1 MGRDLEP
8 GRVTARVDR
17 ALSEWI
23 EPAVTARSVDMT
35 TWILALPGEPVPFA
49 DLPDTGY
56 RRLIP
61 GDRWGPPWSTAWIR
75 VTGRVPH
82 DWPRGQVEAHIDL
95 GFDGAW
101 PGFQAEGLA
110 YATDGR
116 ILKGLEPRNTHVRL
130 DARPGDEIAFF
141 VEAAA
146 NPDILR
152 KETFSPTPLGHRSTA
167 GDVPLYTFGGA
178 RLVHPDQIAQEL
190 LDDVRMLR
198 DLVEILPADRPRS
211 IRVRAA
217 LYDML
222 TVLDPHDV
230 AGTAAEARSTLA
242 DALAQPSA
250 ASAHRVAAVGHAH
263 IDSAW
268 LWPLRETVRKC
279 ARTFA
284 NVLDL
289 MDEDPDLVFACSSAQ
304 QYDWIQEHYPDLFR
318 RIAERVADGRWV
330 VTGGMW
336 VESDTMMPGG
346 EALARQF
353 IEGGAYFRREFG
365 IACDGVWLPD
375 SFGYSAGMPQ
385 IAVGAGA
392 RWFLTQKLSWND
404 TNRMPHHT
412 FWWRGLDGTRIFT
425 HFPPSDTYSAQVTP
439 RELDLAERQFT
450 EHADATSS
458 LMLFGHGDGG
468 GGPTRR
474 MLAAARRAADLEGL
488 PRVQIVSPDVFFARA
503 EAQQPDASVWSGE
516 IPLELHR
523 GTLTSQ
529 ARTKAANRRNERLL
543 HEAEL
548 WATTASVRAGAAYPS
563 AALRGAWRTVLL
575 LQFHDILP
583 GSSIAW
589 VHEEAERLHAE
600 VSASLTAIIDDA
612 LRAIVGDG
620 DLELAA
626 NAGAFAQDG
635 VDPGAVA
642 APVAAIRANAEAVD
656 GCHVLEDHLA
666 RVVIDSAGDVR
677 SFTDR
682 RTGREL
688 VTVGGRWGDLRL
700 HPDHPARWDAW
711 DIERPYADVTLRPD
725 GGAQISVDDGIVR
738 VRRRA
743 GASTFTQE
751 WWLTAGRLETTLVV
765 DWRERD
771 RLLKIGFPLAVHADT
786 FTTET
791 QFGHVARPVHR
802 NTSWDEARFEVCQHR
817 WMHIGEPGFGVAIAN
832 DTAYGVAVTADEGV
846 DVGISVLR
854 GTSFPDPAADLG
866 QHRFRFSIAAT
877 SDVTDAV
884 RLGRTLDAPP
894 TAVRGGATVEPLVR
908 VEASTMV
915 LETLKLTE
923 DGSGDVIIRLSETR
937 GDIAR
942 AVVHTDFG
950 WREAVVTDLHEI
962 DATEDSPLRR
972 GVNVT
977 ADPSAR
983 TIAVTDRPFGLI
995 TLRLRR

>member
-1 MGRDLEP
+1 MGRDLDP
-8 GRVTARVDR
+8 ARLTARVDR
-17 ALSEWI
+17 ALDEWI
-23 EPAVTARSVDMT
+23 EPAVTARSVELT
-35 TWILALPGEPVPFA
+35 TTILELPGEPVPFT
-49 DLPDTGY
+49 DLPDSEY
-56 RRLIP
+56 RPLVR
-61 GDRWGPPWSTAWIR
+61 GDRWGPPWATAWIR
-75 VTGRVPH
+75 LTGRVPD
-82 DWPRGQVEAHIDL
+82 DWPPGPVEAHIDL
-95 GFDGAW
+95 GFDGGW

-110 YATDGR
+110 YSVDGR
-116 ILKGLEPRNTHVRL
+116 ILKGLEPLNTHVRL
-130 DARPGDEIAFF
+130 EAHPGDDVEFF

-152 KETFSPTPLGHRSTA
+152 KETFSSTPLGHRSTA
-167 GDVPLYTFGGA
+167 GDAPLYTFGGA
-178 RLVHPDQIAQEL
+178 RLVHPDPVVQEL

-198 DLVEILPADRPRS
+198 ALLDVLPADRPRA

-222 TVLDPHDV
+222 TALDPHDG
-230 AGTAAEARSTLA
+230 AATATAARATLT
-242 DALAQPSA
+242 DALAQPAA

-279 ARTFA
+279 ARTFS

-289 MDEDPDLVFACSSAQ
+289 MDEDSDLIFACSSAQ
-304 QYDWIQEHYPDLFR
+304 QYAWIQEHYPDLFR
-318 RIAERVADGRWV
+318 RIAARVADGRWV

-353 IEGGAYFRREFG
+353 VEGGAYFRQAFG

-412 FWWRGLDGTRIFT
+412 FWWRGLDGSRVFT
-425 HFPPSDTYSAQVTP
+425 HFPPSDTYSAHLTP
-439 RELDLAERQFT
+439 SELDLADRQFT

-474 MLAAARRAADLEGL
+474 MLAAARRAANLEGL
-488 PRVQIVSPDVFFARA
+488 PRVRIVSPDAFFSHA
-503 EAQQPDASVWSGE
+503 EAEQPDASVWNGE

-529 ARTKAANRRNERLL
+529 ARTKAGNRRNERLL
-543 HEAEL
+543 HAAEL
-548 WATTASVRAGAAYPS
+548 WATTAYVRADAPYPA
-563 AALRGAWRTVLL
+563 AALREAWRTVLL

-612 LRAIVGDG
+612 LRALVGEG
-620 DLELAA
+620 EVELAA
-626 NAGAFAQDG
+626 NAGAFAANG
-635 VDPGAVA
+635 VDAGGVA
-642 APVAAIRANAEAVD
+642 TPVTAQRAHVYVVD

-666 RVVIDSAGDVR
+666 RVVIDQAGDVR

-682 RTGREL
+682 RSGREL
-688 VTVGGRWGDLRL
+688 VSDGGSWGDLRL

-711 DIERPYADVTLRPD
+711 DIERPYIDVTLRPD
-725 GGAQISVDDGIVR
+725 DGAQISLVDGIVR
-738 VRRRA
+738 VVRRTD
-743 GASTFTQE
+743 ASTFTQE
-751 WWLTAGRLETTLVV
+751 WSLVEGRLETTLVV

-791 QFGHVARPVHR
+791 QFGHVTRPVHR

-817 WMHIGEPGFGVAIAN
+817 WMHVAEPGFGVAIAN
-832 DTAYGVAVTADEGV
+832 DTTYGVAVTADEGI

-854 GTSFPDPAADLG
+854 GTSFPDPGADLG
-866 QHRFRFSIAAT
+866 EHRFRFSIAAT
-877 SDVTDAV
+877 NDVTDAV
-884 RLGRTLDAPP
+884 RLGRALDALPL
-894 TAVRGGATVEPLVR
+894 AVRGGGAVAPLIR
-908 VEASTMV
+908 VESSTMV
-915 LETLKLTE
+915 REALKLAE
-923 DGSGDVIIRLSETR
+923 DGSGDVIVRLSETR
-937 GDIAR
+937 GDVAE

-950 WREAVVTDLHEI
+950 WREAVLTDLHEVEV
-962 DATEDSPLRR
+962 AEDSPLRR
-972 GVNVT
+972 GVVVA
-977 ADPSAR
+977 ADAAAR
-983 TIAVTDRPFGLI
+983 TVTLTDRPFGLI
-995 TLRLRR
+995 TLRFRR